1 MLVVPYTST
10 FGVAMNRR
18 IGMFLG
24 CILGLL
30 LAVGQVPP
38 ALAAYPEKE
47 IRLIVPYKAGGQ
59 SDLTARKLAEI
70 IQAKKLL
77 PQPVI
82 VVNIPGGNTLEGL
95 RSAMRAEPDGYT
107 LLLHHS
113 AFVTMK
119 ALGQIPMSWHDFE
132 MIGQALEMSNSL
144 VVNRESPFKNASE
157 FIDAAKKTPGRYR
170 VAIPGLG
177 GVAHLALLD
186 VLVRTGILD
195 KVEIMP
201 FDGANEAVTALM
213 GKRVDMRT
221 APNADMARFVK
232 AGEQR
237 VLLVMGNDRLPGID
251 APQYAPDLGLEN
263 TLVLRNGVFAPRDT
277 PEEVRAT
284 VARALRQAVESEDFQ
299 AFAAQQTAQGR
310 FLDATAWAKAFAED
324 EKNVGAVVKFI
335 VK

>member
-1 MLVVPYTST
+1 
-10 FGVAMNRR
+10 
-18 IGMFLG
+18 MFLG

-30 LAVGQVPP
+30 LVAGHAPA
-38 ALAAYPEKE
+38 ALAAYPDKE

-59 SDLTARKLAEI
+59 SDLTARKLAEV

-95 RSAMRAEPDGYT
+95 RNAMRAAPDGYT

-132 MIGQALEMSNSL
+132 MVGQALEMSNSL
-144 VVNRESPFKNASE
+144 VVNRDSPFKNASE

-177 GVAHLALLD
+177 
-186 VLVRTGILD
+186 
-195 KVEIMP
+195 
-201 FDGANEAVTALM
+201 
-213 GKRVDMRT
+213 
-221 APNADMARFVK
+221 VK
-232 AGEQR
+232 
-237 VLLVMGNDRLPGID
+237 
-251 APQYAPDLGLEN
+251 N
-263 TLVLRNGVFAPRDT
+263 TLILRNGVFAPRNT
-277 PEEVRAT
+277 PEEVRT
-284 VARALRQAVESEDFQ
+284 IVARALQQAVESEEFQ
-299 AFAAQQTAQGR
+299 VFAAQQTAQGR
-310 FLDATAWAKAFAED
+310 FLDATAWARAFAED
-324 EKNVGAVVKFI
+324 EKNVGEVVKFI

>member
-1 MLVVPYTST
+1 MST
-10 FGVAMNRR
+10 R
-18 IGMFLG
+18 IGTFMA
-24 CILGLL
+24 CILCLFL
-30 LAVGQVPP
+30 IESHAPA
-38 ALAAYPEKE
+38 ALAAYPDKE

-59 SDLTARKLAEI
+59 SDLTARKLAEV

-77 PQPVI
+77 SQPVI
-82 VVNIPGGNTLEGL
+82 VINIPGANTLEGL
-95 RSAMRAEPDGYT
+95 RNVMRAKPDGYT

-132 MIGQALEMSNSL
+132 MVGQALEMSNSL
-144 VVNRESPFKNASE
+144 VVNLDSHFRTISE
-157 FIDAAKKTPGRYR
+157 FIEAVKKEPGKYR
-170 VAIPGLG
+170 IAIPGLG

-186 VLVRTGILD
+186 VLVRTGIQD

-213 GKRVDMRT
+213 GGRVDMRT
-221 APNADMARFVK
+221 APNADMARFVM

-237 VLLVMGNDRLPGID
+237 VLLVMGDDKLPGIK
-251 APQYAPDLGLEN
+251 APQYAADLGLKN
-263 TLVLRNGVFAPRDT
+263 TLILRNGIFAPRGT
-277 PEEVRAT
+277 SEEVRKILAH
-284 VARALRQAVESEDFQ
+284 ALQQAVDSDEFQ

-310 FLDATAWAKAFAED
+310 FLDAADWAKAFAED
-324 EKNVGAVVKFI
+324 EKTTSNIVKFI

>member
-1 MLVVPYTST
+1 MST
-10 FGVAMNRR
+10 R
-18 IGMFLG
+18 IGTFMA
-24 CILGLL
+24 CILCLFL
-30 LAVGQVPP
+30 IESHAPA
-38 ALAAYPEKE
+38 ALAAYPDKE

-59 SDLTARKLAEI
+59 SDLTARKLAEV

-77 PQPVI
+77 SQPVI
-82 VVNIPGGNTLEGL
+82 VINIPGANTLEGL
-95 RSAMRAEPDGYT
+95 RNVMRAKPDGYT

-132 MIGQALEMSNSL
+132 MVGQALEMSNSL
-144 VVNRESPFKNASE
+144 VVNLDSHFRTISE
-157 FIDAAKKTPGRYR
+157 FIEAVKKEPGKYR
-170 VAIPGLG
+170 IAIPGLG

-186 VLVRTGILD
+186 VLVRTSIQD

-213 GKRVDMRT
+213 GGRVDMRT
-221 APNADMARFVK
+221 APNADMARFVM

-237 VLLVMGNDRLPGID
+237 VLLVMGDDKLPGIK
-251 APQYAPDLGLEN
+251 APQYAADLGLKN
-263 TLVLRNGVFAPRDT
+263 TLILRNGIFAPRGT
-277 PEEVRAT
+277 SEEVRKILAH
-284 VARALRQAVESEDFQ
+284 ALQQAVDSDEFQ

-310 FLDATAWAKAFAED
+310 FLDAADWAKAFAED
-324 EKNVGAVVKFI
+324 EKTTSNIVKFI

>member
-1 MLVVPYTST
+1 M
-10 FGVAMNRR
+10 A
-18 IGMFLG
+18 
-24 CILGLL
+24 CILCLFL
-30 LAVGQVPP
+30 IESHAPA
-38 ALAAYPEKE
+38 ALAAYPDKE

-59 SDLTARKLAEI
+59 SDLTARKLAEV

-77 PQPVI
+77 SQPVI
-82 VVNIPGGNTLEGL
+82 VINIPGANTLEGL
-95 RSAMRAEPDGYT
+95 RNVMRAKPDGYT

-132 MIGQALEMSNSL
+132 MVGQALEMSNSL
-144 VVNRESPFKNASE
+144 VVNLDSHFRTISE
-157 FIDAAKKTPGRYR
+157 FIEAVKKEPGKYR
-170 VAIPGLG
+170 IAIPGLG

-186 VLVRTGILD
+186 VLVRTGIQD

-213 GKRVDMRT
+213 GGRVDMRT
-221 APNADMARFVK
+221 APNADMARFVM

-237 VLLVMGNDRLPGID
+237 VLLVMGDDKLPGIK
-251 APQYAPDLGLEN
+251 APQYAADLGLKN
-263 TLVLRNGVFAPRDT
+263 TLILRNGIFAPRGT
-277 PEEVRAT
+277 SEEVRKILAH
-284 VARALRQAVESEDFQ
+284 ALQQAVDSDEFQ

-310 FLDATAWAKAFAED
+310 FLDAADWAKAFVED
-324 EKNVGAVVKFI
+324 EKTTSNIVKFI

>member
-1 MLVVPYTST
+1 MK
-10 FGVAMNRR
+10 RR
-18 IGMFLG
+18 ISIFIG

-30 LAVGQVPP
+30 LVAGYAPESQS
-38 ALAAYPEKE
+38 AAYPEKE

-70 IQAKKLL
+70 IQSKKLL

-82 VVNIPGGNTLEGL
+82 VVNIPGANTMEGL
-95 RSAMRAEPDGYT
+95 RNAMRADPDGYT

-119 ALGQIPMSWHDFE
+119 ALGQIPMSWRDFD

-144 VVNRESPFKNASE
+144 VVNKDSPFKNASE
-157 FIDAAKKTPGRYR
+157 FIEAVKLAPGKYR
-170 VAIPGLG
+170 IAIPGLG

-186 VLVRTGILD
+186 VLGRKGIMD

-237 VLLVMGNDRLPGID
+237 PLLVMGDDKLPGID
-251 APQYAPDLGLEN
+251 APQYASDLGLKN
-263 TLVLRNGVFAPRDT
+263 TLVLRNGVFAPRGT
-277 PEEVRAT
+277 PEEVKKTLADAIRK
-284 VARALRQAVESEDFQ
+284 AVESDEFK
-299 AFAAQQTAQGR
+299 AFAAQQTAKGR
-310 FLDATAWAKAFAED
+310 FLDAKDWAKIYAED
-324 EKNVGAVVKFI
+324 EKNVGEVVKFI
-335 VK
+335 AK